1 MIGLEFIVSDPE
13 EEEGQEMKENIL
25 PTPAPNEESVYPRD
39 VPVFARS
46 PSERSLTSSGAGK
59 KSKAFASFRINE
71 RSGKAS
77 AKIVIPPFPIAF
89 AAAVYIDSAMDGVV
103 CPSTPIP
110 TRSTT
115 QAHARKYRL
124 KALMHT
130 QVNSLPTSKR
140 MRAHART
147 QTCRM
152 HSYMTLI
159 LILACF
165 PCSLLPP
172 QPSLTRARED
182 TRANTS
188 SHHRPSLPSCLWFA
202 RSLAHPLLPETC
214 ESASDPS
221 K

>member
-1 MIGLEFIVSDPE
+1 MLLAAVAQELVPPLSAADHVHDIIAILVGFSMGVGLMIGLEFIVSDPE

-25 PTPAPNEESVYPRD
+25 PIPAQNEESVYPRD

-103 CPSTPIP
+103 CPSAPIP

-140 MRAHART
+140 MRAHALT
-147 QTCRM
+147 QACRM
-152 HSYMTLI
+152 HSYM
-159 LILACF
+159 
-165 PCSLLPP
+165 
-172 QPSLTRARED
+172 
-182 TRANTS
+182 
-188 SHHRPSLPSCLWFA
+188 
-202 RSLAHPLLPETC
+202 PLLHGPNT
-214 ESASDPS
+214 
-221 K
+221 